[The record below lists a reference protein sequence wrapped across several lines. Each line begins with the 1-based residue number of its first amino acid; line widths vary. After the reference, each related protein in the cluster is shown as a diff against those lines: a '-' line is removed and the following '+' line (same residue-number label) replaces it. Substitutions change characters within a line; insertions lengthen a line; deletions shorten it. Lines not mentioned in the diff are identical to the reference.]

1 MKLVWHETIKAM
13 VIILSLI
20 IISTLII
27 NLLYYFDI
35 INNNVTKYLKMF
47 FLVISFLI
55 GGIYMGK
62 HSPNKGY
69 FYGLR
74 LSFITIIIFVI
85 FGIIFNNLSI
95 TRIIYYLITTF
106 CITFG
111 AMIGINKKNN

>member
-1 MKLVWHETIKAM
+1 MKLVWHETIKSLI
-13 VIILSLI
+13 IILCLI

-27 NLLYYFDI
+27 NSLYYFDI
-35 INNNVTKYLKMF
+35 INNNVTKYLKMI
-47 FLVISFLI
+47 LLIISFLI
-55 GGIYMGK
+55 GGLYMGK

-74 LSFITIIIFVI
+74 LSFIVIITFITC
-85 FGIIFNNLSI
+85 GIIFNNLSI

-106 CITFG
+106 GITFG